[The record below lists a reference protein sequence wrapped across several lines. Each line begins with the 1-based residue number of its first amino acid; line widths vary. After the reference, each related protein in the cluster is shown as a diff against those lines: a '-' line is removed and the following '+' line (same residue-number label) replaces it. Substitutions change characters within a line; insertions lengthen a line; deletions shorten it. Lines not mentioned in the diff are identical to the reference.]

1 MNTYQILLYYKYVR
15 IKDPEKIRNEQK
27 ELCQKLGLTGRIII
41 AGEGSNGTVEG
52 TVADTEKYIEEMKKD
67 ALFDGM
73 QFKRSRGT
81 GTAFPKL
88 SVKVRPEVVTSKV
101 EGLDPLKKNRK
112 VYYIRGASRII

>member
-1 MNTYQILLYYKYVR
+1 MQGK
-15 IKDPEKIRNEQK
+15 ESMEQ
-27 ELCQKLGLTGRIII
+27 LR
-41 AGEGSNGTVEG
+41 G

-88 SVKVRPEVVTSKV
+88 SVKVRPEVVTTKV
-101 EGLDPLKKNRK
+101 EGLGTSVRINLSSFS
-112 VYYIRGASRII
+112 ISLLRGSINFSIYSSGVLAIVVLNMFTP